1 MNTTMPKVNL
11 YEKYCKD
18 KEHATD
24 VKKYAL
30 MIFEALYQNAEEYKN
45 LSSKS
50 VQYLEQAAL
59 LHDIGYAVEK
69 KSHHK
74 HTMNIIINEGIDGFS
89 REDAAIIAN
98 IARYHRGSLPDINKH
113 EIFAQLPQ
121 QDRELV
127 TKLGAILRLADGLDK
142 PHKNLILRMQAKE
155 TEDTLELGLKTIG
168 FKPNLKMAEEKKDLL
183 EFTLQKQVKFVFI

>member
-98 IARYHRGSLPDINKH
+98 IARYHRGSFPDINISPVSIYNEKSGS
-113 EIFAQLPQ
+113 EKME
-121 QDRELV
+121 RERRIV
-127 TKLGAILRLADGLDK
+127 PSSEVLDA
-142 PHKNLILRMQAKE
+142 L
-155 TEDTLELGLKTIG
+155 D
-168 FKPNLKMAEEKKDLL
+168 PNLYIALASSNE
-183 EFTLQKQVKFVFI
+183 I